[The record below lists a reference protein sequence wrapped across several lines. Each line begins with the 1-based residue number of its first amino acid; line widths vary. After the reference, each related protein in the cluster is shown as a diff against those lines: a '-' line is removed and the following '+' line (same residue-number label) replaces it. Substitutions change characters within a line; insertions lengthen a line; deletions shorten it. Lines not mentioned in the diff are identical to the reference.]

1 MSASSQ
7 VNTEPQSVVE
17 CAKAGLCLAG
27 PPEAAI
33 RSTSPSAT
41 EHHYQADT
49 NHSDTFGLI
58 ARLQEKLNA
67 LQSKAVAKRSDS
79 LDLSP
84 SLAGLDTTTN
94 SFFLLEKKIVSDP

>member
-27 PPEAAI
+27 PPEAASI
-33 RSTSPSAT
+33 RSNPSSK
-41 EHHYQADT
+41 HHQVDT

-67 LQSKAVAKRSDS
+67 LQSKAVAKSSDS

-84 SLAGLDTTTN
+84 SLAGLDTKYSTN
-94 SFFLLEKKIVSDP
+94 

>member
-33 RSTSPSAT
+33 RSYPSAT
-41 EHHYQADT
+41 EHHHQADT

-67 LQSKAVAKRSDS
+67 LQSKAVAKSSDS

-84 SLAGLDTTTN
+84 SLAGLDTS
-94 SFFLLEKKIVSDP
+94 SFFFSF